1 MKTSARNEL
10 SGTITELKSGDVMSE
25 VIIKVSDDIDVC
37 ATITNDAK
45 EALLLRVGDT
55 ISAIIKSSLVI
66 LSKEKISAS
75 ARNNIKTVVV
85 DVIKGAVNSEVKL
98 KVADRN
104 LCAIVTNDAIEDLQI
119 RKDDNVYAIFKAS
132 SVILVA

>member
-1 MKTSARNEL
+1 MRTSARNEL
-10 SGTITELKSGDVMSE
+10 SGKITEIESGGVISE
-25 VIIKVSDDIDVC
+25 VVLKVSDEIAVC

-45 EALLLRVGDT
+45 ESLSLSVGVE

-66 LSKEKISAS
+66 LSKERVSAS

-85 DVIKGAVNSEVKL
+85 DVIKGAVNSTVKL
-98 KVADRN
+98 KIADKN

-119 RKDDNVYAIFKAS
+119 KKNDSVYAIFKAS